1 MKTLKNE
8 FLTIA
13 VEDHGAELSSIR
25 KGEHEY
31 LWNADPAF
39 WKRHSPVLFPIVGS
53 VWGGVYRSQG
63 NEFKLGQH
71 GFARDMDFTLVSES
85 ADELWY
91 ELNSSE
97 ETLAKYPYAFKLRIG
112 YKLRGNEIDVMW
124 RVENPSDKEMSFQ
137 IGAHPAFYYQPG
149 DYFLLTKDDKAVET
163 LCSEVITEGGCV
175 DPAVSKKVETPDG
188 YLLLDEHTF
197 DDDALVLPNSQL
209 TCVSICDKDK
219 HPYLTV
225 RFTSPL
231 VGLWSPPHKNAPF
244 VCIEPWYGRC
254 DEVRYAGDYEHKPH
268 IQHLGAHGVFEV
280 KYTIIV

>member
-1 MKTLKNE
+1 
-8 FLTIA
+8 
-13 VEDHGAELSSIR
+13 
-25 KGEHEY
+25 
-31 LWNADPAF
+31 
-39 WKRHSPVLFPIVGS
+39 
-53 VWGGVYRSQG
+53 
-63 NEFKLGQH
+63 
-71 GFARDMDFTLVSES
+71 
-85 ADELWY
+85 
-91 ELNSSE
+91 
-97 ETLAKYPYAFKLRIG
+97 
-112 YKLRGNEIDVMW
+112 
-124 RVENPSDKEMSFQ
+124 MSFQ
-137 IGAHPAFYYQPG
+137 IGAHPALYYHPG
-149 DYFLLTKDDKAVET
+149 DYFQLTKDHKAVET

-268 IQHLGAHGVFEV
+268 IQHLGAHEVFEV